1 MVAHIRERLAEEA
14 CRSARRVIDG
24 LADSGVNDLDDCADK
39 RTRGVVFSTVT
50 SGVAHTTNLVLIE
63 DGHLVAILRRLERE
77 GVHLI
82 DNLAEV
88 ETAIDLVAE
97 LGEDLAYLILEGIGR
112 GGDIL
117 IVLERREEFDVY
129 EIYQVVTREG
139 VDEI

>member
-1 MVAHIRERLAEEA
+1 M
-14 CRSARRVIDG
+14 
-24 LADSGVNDLDDCADK
+24 
-39 RTRGVVFSTVT
+39 
-50 SGVAHTTNLVLIE
+50 
-63 DGHLVAILRRLERE
+63 AILRRLERE

-88 ETAIDLVAE
+88 EAAIDLVAE
-97 LGEDLAYLILEGIGR
+97 LGEDLAYLILQGIGR